1 MTRYFFLTGNAI
13 RTLHYRYGKGDI
25 QEIRQ
30 FVDGRI
36 EVESCC
42 YSDKPHVRRGHVIQ
56 KPGNRRTIYLYGHQ
70 MTVRIV

>member
-25 QEIRQ
+25 QKIRQ

-36 EVESCC
+36 EVESCWQQPVPEVGPVAV
-42 YSDKPHVRRGHVIQ
+42 SRS
-56 KPGNRRTIYLYGHQ
+56 
-70 MTVRIV
+70 